1 MRRAA
6 APSVSG
12 IPRRTGFFETDGE
25 RLYYEACGTGSP
37 VVLCHGLGGNHAVWY
52 QQVAALTRDHLVVSW
67 DHRGFGRS
75 TDRGERSGPG
85 VASADLRALLDH
97 LEIPR
102 AHLVGQSMGGWT
114 VLGLALETPERVHRL
129 VLADSLGGITSPAI
143 AALQPGGI
151 SPPPAELGLHPALH
165 PDFSAREPERAH
177 LYQMLGAMGNPD
189 VPAIAGRLLACTH
202 SEEEARSVA
211 APTLFVV
218 GDEDPL
224 FPPPEIHA
232 GAALLPDARVVEI
245 PTTGHS
251 PYFESPKDWN
261 KAVANFLSTP

>member
-1 MRRAA
+1 
-6 APSVSG
+6 VSG
-12 IPRRTGFFETDGE
+12 ISRTTGFFEHDGE
-25 RLYYEACGTGSP
+25 RLYYETCGTGEP
-37 VVLCHGLGGNHAVWY
+37 IVLCHGLGGNHAVWY
-52 QQVAALTRDHLVVSW
+52 RQVAALARSRLVVSW

-75 TDRGERSGPG
+75 TDRAARSGPD
-85 VASADLRALLDH
+85 VATRDLLALLDH
-97 LEIPR
+97 LEIR
-102 AHLVGQSMGGWT
+102 QADLVGQSMGGWT
-114 VLGLALETPERVHRL
+114 VLGVALEAPERVRRL

-151 SPPPAELGLHPALH
+151 TPPPAELGLHPALH

-202 SEEEARSVA
+202 TEAEARSVTV
-211 APTLFVV
+211 PTLFVV

-232 GAALLPDARVVEI
+232 AAALLPDARVVEI
-245 PTTGHS
+245 PGCGHS
-251 PYFESPKDWN
+251 PYFESPEAWN
-261 KAVANFLSTP
+261 EAVLAFLSSTKT

>member
-1 MRRAA
+1 M
-6 APSVSG
+6 SG
-12 IPRRTGFFETDGE
+12 IPRRTGFLETDGE
-25 RLYYEACGTGSP
+25 RLYYEVCGEGEP

-52 QQVAALTRDHLVVSW
+52 QQVAALAPSRVVVSW

-75 TDRGERSGPG
+75 TDRATRSGPD
-85 VASADLRALLDH
+85 VATRDLLALLDH
-97 LEIPR
+97 LEIRR
-102 AHLVGQSMGGWT
+102 ADLVGQSMGGWT
-114 VLGLALETPERVHRL
+114 VLGVALEAPERARRL

-151 SPPPAELGLHPALH
+151 TPPPAELGLHPALH

-202 SEEEARSVA
+202 TEEEARSVT

-232 GAALLPDARVVEI
+232 GAALLPDARVVEL
-245 PTTGHS
+245 PDTGHS
-251 PYFESPKDWN
+251 PYFEDPTAWN
-261 KAVANFLSTP
+261 EAVQTFLSAPF